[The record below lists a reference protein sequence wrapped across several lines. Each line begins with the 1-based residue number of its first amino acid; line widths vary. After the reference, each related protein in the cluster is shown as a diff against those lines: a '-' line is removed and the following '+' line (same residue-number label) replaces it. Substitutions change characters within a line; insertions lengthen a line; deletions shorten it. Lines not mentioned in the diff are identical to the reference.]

1 MASIVTYLLSGLGVY
16 WFAVFWQRWTLHSR
30 TQQFILEQRRKAGIP
45 DSDKRP
51 LAVASIDAAKRRQ
64 KAFEDQL
71 QRSEDVFGRTKSLPQ
86 PSLREPTKSKVPSR
100 APLPVSN
107 KESIRSKSQGTK
119 SPGEIKTS
127 SAKRGRSESDLD
139 AAKRTRTD
147 NVAQVPTSALAD
159 PKRSKRQQSDA
170 HIDVAANNPRRKARR
185 LSPEVDQ
192 NTSEDDRESMS
203 EDSQP
208 YDSESIESMDEED
221 ELVAGTDSS
230 KKRAVDTSDDHQPGD
245 EWLDA
250 NGLRW
255 RIGQDGVPR
264 RLVTLVEMR
273 PKYRMPKDAKHSD
286 TKMKVA
292 SYVERFLSQAEYEE
306 AKRRK
311 LLSWQHELALANN
324 SEASSPLASLS
335 DETVDDSLA
344 SLVSRRA
351 KAGPRRNGD
360 ILLYND
366 VKRRPNKPAR
376 SLTSAM
382 DDSFNTSF
390 SDRSDDSRSFSASI
404 SGKGL
409 DSGVTISPRRI
420 ALTRSP
426 ANAALR
432 APRFSHV
439 NASPSSPLSSSAS
452 TLDAGTKRR
461 REQQLLNS
469 LHDKQQVQN
478 TQKSDAR
485 SKVSTA
491 NIPTPSTAAA
501 SDEDSAALGR
511 FFYRNRMVQ
520 QWGNSPARRTTLR
533 QLVLFGQSA
542 QRHRSL
548 LMESANYLRT
558 EVTTRIAHRLRDMQA
573 LPFVAMS
580 NEQLDSIYQFF
591 WSTFERLRRMER
603 IESVEQNQQLIEIMT
618 RLLSE
623 RKSKLALIAGISRE
637 CVHYMEPETVD
648 LFLAR
653 MLRSQVSREVLAK
666 QHIAL
671 TAMHESGDK
680 FKGTRIGMIDTRL
693 DVAHSARN
701 STDLARQSVASLYG
715 WDNDDPRIP
724 KVEIHGDMDLY
735 IAYVTEHLDFILLEL
750 IKVAIQSTM
759 SQFSNKETGEMSRDP
774 APVTITIVDGPAK
787 DDMMIRVSDRGGGL
801 HTDEPDFERQEQEY
815 SVTRARGPILLPQ
828 SDKMQR
834 DPEKGLLWS
843 FMNIGEQLD
852 RMNIELDQAG
862 ESESAQGYHREPE
875 DPSASYPGGDGLM
888 RLSVLN
894 MESKNGLPMYVII
907 SHSVKLYADLFGGGL
922 EFRTL
927 DG

>member
-16 WFAVFWQRWTLHSR
+16 WIAVFWQRWTLHSR

-64 KAFEDQL
+64 EAFQDQL

-86 PSLREPTKSKVPSR
+86 PLSREATKSKAPYR

-107 KESIRSKSQGTK
+107 KESVKTK
-119 SPGEIKTS
+119 PPGAKLTDEIKMS
-127 SAKRGRSESDLD
+127 STKRERSESEVD
-139 AAKRTRTD
+139 ATKRKRIN
-147 NVAQVPTSALAD
+147 NVTEAPASALAD

-170 HIDVAANNPRRKARR
+170 HIDAPNNTPRRKARR
-185 LSPEVDQ
+185 LSPEVNQDI
-192 NTSEDDRESMS
+192 SEEDTESMS

-221 ELVAGTDSS
+221 ELVAGTDSA
-230 KKRAVDTSDDHQPGD
+230 KKRAVDTSDDRQPGD

-250 NGLRW
+250 SGLRW

-264 RLVTLVEMR
+264 RLVTLVEMK
-273 PKYRMPKDAKHSD
+273 PKYRMPKDARHSD

-292 SYVERFLSQAEYEE
+292 SYVERFLSQEEYEE

-344 SLVSRRA
+344 SLVSRRT
-351 KAGPRRNGD
+351 KAGIRRNGD
-360 ILLYND
+360 TLLYND
-366 VKRRPNKPAR
+366 DKRRPNKPTR
-376 SLTSAM
+376 SLTSM
-382 DDSFNTSF
+382 GDDSYNTSF

-409 DSGVTISPRRI
+409 DSS
-420 ALTRSP
+420 
-426 ANAALR
+426 
-432 APRFSHV
+432 
-439 NASPSSPLSSSAS
+439 
-452 TLDAGTKRR
+452 
-461 REQQLLNS
+461 
-469 LHDKQQVQN
+469 QVQN
-478 TQKSDAR
+478 TQKSDYQG
-485 SKVSTA
+485 STKLKVSTA
-491 NIPTPSTAAA
+491 RIPTPSTAAA

-520 QWGNSPARRTTLR
+520 QWGNSPAKRTTLR

-591 WSTFERLRRMER
+591 WSAFERLRRMER

-618 RLLSE
+618 GLLSE

-637 CVHYMEPETVD
+637 CVHYMEPEIVD

-680 FKGTRIGMIDTRL
+680 FKGTRIGMIDTHL
-693 DVAHSARN
+693 DVAHSARK
-701 STDLARQSVASLYG
+701 STELARRSVASLYG
-715 WDNDDPRIP
+715 WAEDDPRIP
-724 KVEIHGDMDLY
+724 KVEIHVNKDLY

-759 SQFSNKETGEMSRDP
+759 SQFSDKQTSEMSRDP

-787 DDMMIRVSDRGGGL
+787 DDMMIRVSDQGGGL
-801 HTDEPDFERQEQEY
+801 HTDEPNFERQEQEY
-815 SVTRARGPILLPQ
+815 SVTRARGPILLPH

-852 RMNIELDQAG
+852 RMNIELDHAG
-862 ESESAQGYHREPE
+862 ESETAQGYHREPE

-907 SHSVKLYADLFGGGL
+907 SPSVKLYADLFGGGL

-927 DG
+927 DGYGTDMYLRLPKLGTSKELHE